1 MAIRK
6 LLLPLPGPVGGE
18 AALAT
23 GLMVARLWDAHLSV
37 MHVRVDDQRAQAV
50 RALFNGFMAT
60 HGVTI
65 GEASP
70 GGGAGLASFA
80 WVSGRE
86 ADQVVHQA
94 RLSDLIIVPH
104 PQAGEDVSS
113 SDMLHAVL
121 FDSGR
126 PVLIAPHVVPP
137 AIGTRICLG
146 WNGTAES
153 ASAVYVLTPWLKRAS
168 AVRILSIGSG
178 STVGEVNGSVGAS
191 FPHRM
196 LEALQERRPNVRF
209 DLTVQGGRG
218 MTAETMLGLLRQTL
232 PGGKFP
238 LVIWQTGTVE
248 AVHALRPDQL
258 QETLQEGLR
267 LVRAAGGDLI
277 LVDAQFSRFLR
288 ANADLDMYEA
298 VMQHI
303 DAMPGAVLFRRYE
316 LTRSWANEGRLD
328 LERVRKPD
336 REKAIQVLNTCL
348 GSALAQFALSGAQ
361 KEKP

>member
-1 MAIRK
+1 MR
-6 LLLPLPGPVGGE
+6 LLLATLLACCLIAPLP
-18 AALAT
+18 A
-23 GLMVARLWDAHLSV
+23 
-37 MHVRVDDQRAQAV
+37 RAQH
-50 RALFNGFMAT
+50 MAPADQAC
-60 HGVTI
+60 
-65 GEASP
+65 EASP
-70 GGGAGLASFA
+70 DFLQSP
-80 WVSGRE
+80 E
-86 ADQVVHQA
+86 A
-94 RLSDLIIVPH
+94 LPH
-104 PQAGEDVSS
+104 
-113 SDMLHAVL
+113 L
-121 FDSGR
+121 
-126 PVLIAPHVVPP
+126 
-137 AIGTRICLG
+137 
-146 WNGTAES
+146 
-153 ASAVYVLTPWLKRAS
+153 RAALDRG
-168 AVRILSIGSG
+168 AVRMLSIGSG

-361 KEKP
+361 KAKP